1 MPKIALGL
9 RHQMNV
15 FQILGHYFL
24 FIAQVFSKPQQR
36 ARFWK
41 QLIFEINSLGINSL
55 PIIVII
61 SMFMGA
67 ALTIQTAYNIESP
80 FIPLYAVGVATRDSI
95 ILEFSPTIISL
106 ILAGKVGSNIASEMG
121 TMRITEQIDALE
133 IMGVNAASFLVLPKV
148 IAAIIIHPFLIIISM
163 FLGIFGGWLFGIL
176 AGVVTTNEF
185 VYGLQYAFHPF
196 YVTYAL
202 IKTIV
207 FAFLITSISAYFG
220 FYTTGGALEVGSSS
234 TKAVVY
240 SSIFMLV
247 ANFMLTQMILS

>member
-1 MPKIALGL
+1 LHKIAVGL
-9 RHQMNV
+9 TPEMNI
-15 FQILGHYFL
+15 FQVLGHYFL
-24 FIAQVFSKPQQR
+24 FIGQVFNRPQKIS
-36 ARFWK
+36 RFWN

-106 ILAGKVGSNIASEMG
+106 ILAGKVGSNIASEIG
-121 TMRITEQIDALE
+121 TMRISEQIDALE
-133 IMGVNAASFLVLPKV
+133 IMGVNAASFLVLPKI
-148 IAAIIIHPFLIIISM
+148 IAAIIIHPFLIVISM
-163 FLGIFGGWLFGIL
+163 FLGVFGGWLFGIL

-185 VYGLQYAFHPF
+185 VYGIQYAFHPF
-196 YVTYAL
+196 YVGYAL
-202 IKTIV
+202 IKTVV

-220 FYTTGGALEVGSSS
+220 YYTSGGALEVGSSS

-247 ANFMLTQMILS
+247 MNYMLTQMILS